1 MMAPANAASTS
12 DHALRNWLMG
22 ILGTLVTAAIL
33 GAASLLFTMNGE
45 ISALQ
50 ATQAQLVTSI
60 NRMLDAFD
68 EL

>member
-1 MMAPANAASTS
+1 MTPAKAAATG

-22 ILGTLVTAAIL
+22 ILGTIVTAAIL
-33 GAASLLFTMNGE
+33 GTASLLFTMNGE

-50 ATQAQLVTSI
+50 ATQVQLITSI